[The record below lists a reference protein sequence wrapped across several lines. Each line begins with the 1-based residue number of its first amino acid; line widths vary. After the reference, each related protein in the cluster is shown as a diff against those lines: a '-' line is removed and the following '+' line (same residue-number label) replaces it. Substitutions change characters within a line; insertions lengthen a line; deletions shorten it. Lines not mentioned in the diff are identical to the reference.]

1 MRIPVRRTLIAKTR
15 KNPRGPLVMPGAI
28 KAKLNRAYGKTSA
41 SHRYDLSSFLTD
53 HKVVQGRAPTA
64 AFSTGRL
71 PRSQSRAYAP
81 LDR

>member
-1 MRIPVRRTLIAKTR
+1 MRINVRRTLIAKTR
-15 KNPRGPLVMPGAI
+15 KSPRGPLVMPGS
-28 KAKLNRAYGKTSA
+28 RFDA
-41 SHRYDLSSFLTD
+41 SHRYDLSAFLTD

-64 AFSTGRL
+64 AFSTGRN